1 MNDESEI
8 YKKQGLGNRLGFGNK
23 AALVI
28 VDFVNGFNDPAIFGG
43 GNIPQAI
50 LQTKKL
56 LSVAR
61 DNNIPIAFTRIIY
74 ADDGSD
80 AGVFTEK
87 APKLKTLTRQNP
99 LSQIVPDLSP
109 RAGEYVIDKTEASG
123 FHGTGLLGWLTYNH
137 ADTLIIAGCTTSGC
151 VRATAVDACAFNYRG
166 IIISDC
172 VGDRAIGPHESSL
185 FDLNQKYSDVITCSE
200 VLTIL
205 ESQKT
210 I

>member
-23 AALVI
+23 AALII

-61 DNNIPIAFTRIIY
+61 VNNIPIAFTRIIY

-80 AGVFTEK
+80 AGIFTEK

-99 LSQIVPDLSP
+99 LSQIVSDLSP

-123 FHGTGLLGWLTYNH
+123 FHGTGLLGWLTYNN

-151 VRATAVDACAFNYRG
+151 VRATAVDACAFNYRS
-166 IIISDC
+166 IVISDC

-200 VLTIL
+200 IFTTL
-205 ESQKT
+205 KN
-210 I
+210 

>member
-1 MNDESEI
+1 MKDESEI

-23 AALVI
+23 AALII

-50 LQTKKL
+50 FQTKKL

-61 DNNIPIAFTRIIY
+61 VNNIPIAFTRIIY

-109 RAGEYVIDKTEASG
+109 RAGEYVIDKTEALKIFVKKNNKSV
-123 FHGTGLLGWLTYNH
+123 NQPIK
-137 ADTLIIAGCTTSGC
+137 DKKTLKYQQELVTK
-151 VRATAVDACAFNYRG
+151 
-166 IIISDC
+166 
-172 VGDRAIGPHESSL
+172 GDKIEPVSM
-185 FDLNQKYSDVITCSE
+185 N
-200 VLTIL
+200 
-205 ESQKT
+205 KT
-210 I
+210 ISKNEKKSGISKNNNQIDLSKTSSKKEINDESV